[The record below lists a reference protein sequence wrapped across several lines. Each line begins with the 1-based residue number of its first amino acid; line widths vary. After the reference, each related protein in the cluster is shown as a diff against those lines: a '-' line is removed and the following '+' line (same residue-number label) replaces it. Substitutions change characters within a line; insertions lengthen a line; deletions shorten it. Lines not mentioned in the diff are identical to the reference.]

1 MVQVLKKRELMGKGV
16 DLNHTNPSFSR
27 EEEDSEGESGVI
39 TQKKLARPKL
49 YKVLLHND
57 DYTTMEFVIF
67 ILQKTFSKT
76 FEEAQG
82 VMLKVHNDGAGECGI
97 YTFEIAESKVA
108 KVLSLAKENG
118 HPLMC
123 TYEQE

>member
-1 MVQVLKKRELMGKGV
+1 MGTRV
-16 DLNHTNPSFSR
+16 DLNYSNPILGS
-27 EEEDSEGESGVI
+27 EEEGDSEGQTGVL
-39 TQKKLARPKL
+39 TKKKLERPKL

-67 ILQKTFSKT
+67 ILQKIFAKS

-82 VMLKVHNDGAGECGI
+82 VMLKVHNEGAGICGV
-97 YTFEIAESKVA
+97 YTFEIAETKAA
-108 KVLSLAKENG
+108 KVVALAKENG
-118 HPLMC
+118 HPLIC